1 MNGDTALE
9 VESGFAEGEGA
20 TYNFTGSQ
28 TVVGSSAN
36 AFSYELNSNTN
47 IDNYAISKQ
56 EGTLTVTNRE
66 AKYEITVKANS
77 ATATYDGKE
86 HEAVGVETYEFTVEG
101 NSYTVSG
108 LSTEDPKQ
116 KDALCLL
123 SYISIF
129 NCKVAT
135 FIMLISQ
142 NFGHQQPNH

>member
-9 VESGFAEGEGA
+9 IESGFAEGEGA

-47 IDNYAISKQ
+47 IDNYEISKQ

-77 ATATYDGKE
+77 ATATYDGKR
-86 HEAVGVETYEFTVEG
+86 A
-101 NSYTVSG
+101 
-108 LSTEDPKQ
+108 
-116 KDALCLL
+116 
-123 SYISIF
+123 
-129 NCKVAT
+129 
-135 FIMLISQ
+135 
-142 NFGHQQPNH
+142 